1 MRALLFPGCKVPYYA
16 PHNETASR
24 LIFKEFG
31 VELEEVEFN
40 CCGYPIRFLD
50 FKAFVF
56 SSARNIALAGKKELP
71 LVCLC
76 KCCYGTL
83 RYADLLLRQN
93 ENLRNEINGMLKE
106 EGLRYSEGVEI
117 KHFLNVLYEDVVLE
131 TIQKKIVRP
140 FSSLKVAAHYGCHIL
155 RPHDVVQF
163 DDPVKPIKF
172 EKLIETTGA
181 KTVDWP
187 LRLQC
192 CGEPLWDKN
201 NELSVKLTQNKLTNA
216 EKAGADLLCAACTHC
231 QLQFDRVREK
241 LNSAEPGNQTLPSI
255 LFSQLLGLGLGLEAS
270 VLGIDE
276 GQAGLRNLFISK

>member
-1 MRALLFPGCKVPYYA
+1 MRLLLFPGCKVPYYI
-16 PHNETASR
+16 PHNEISSR
-24 LIFKEFG
+24 LIFKAFG
-31 VELEEVEFN
+31 VELEKVEFN

-56 SSARNIALAGKKELP
+56 SSARNIALAGKKALP

-117 KHFLNVLYEDVVLE
+117 KHFLNVLYEDVGPE

-140 FSSLKVAAHYGCHIL
+140 FASIKVAAHYGCHIL

-163 DDPVKPIKF
+163 DDPVKPTKF
-172 EKLIETTGA
+172 EKLIEVTGA

-201 NELSVKLTQNKLTNA
+201 NALSLQLTGKKLTNA
-216 EKAGADLLCAACTHC
+216 EQAGADLLCAACTHC

-241 LNSAEPGNQTLPSI
+241 LNAGAGQGRGFSSI
-255 LFSQLLGLGLGLEAS
+255 LYPQLLGLSLGLEAS

-276 GQAGLRNLFISK
+276 TQTGLKNLFIS

>member
-1 MRALLFPGCKVPYYA
+1 MRILLFPGCKVPYYI
-16 PHNETASR
+16 PHNEISSR

-31 VELEEVEFN
+31 IELEEVEFN

-56 SSARNIALAGKKELP
+56 SSARNIALAGKKGLP

-83 RYADLLLRQN
+83 RYADLLLKQN
-93 ENLRNEINGMLKE
+93 ETLRNEINGMLKE
-106 EGLRYSEGVEI
+106 EGLRYFEGVEI
-117 KHFLNVLYEDVVLE
+117 KHFLNILYEDVVLE
-131 TIQKKIVRP
+131 TIRKKITRP
-140 FSSLKVAAHYGCHIL
+140 FQSLKVAAHYGCHIL

-163 DDPVKPIKF
+163 DDPVKPTKF
-172 EKLIETTGA
+172 EKLIEVTGA

-201 NELSVKLTQNKLTNA
+201 NELSVQLTSNKLANA
-216 EKAGADLLCAACTHC
+216 EQAGADLLCAACTHC

-241 LNSAEPGNQTLPSI
+241 LNSHKALSSI
-255 LFSQLLGLGLGLEAS
+255 LYPQLLGLSLGFNAS
-270 VLGIDE
+270 ALGIDE
-276 GQAGLRNLFISK
+276 NQPGFRNLFK

>member
-1 MRALLFPGCKVPYYA
+1 MRVLLFPGCKVPYYA
-16 PHNETASR
+16 PHNETSSR

-31 VELEEVEFN
+31 VELEDFEFN

-56 SSARNIALAGKKELP
+56 SSARNIALAGKKGLP

-83 RYADLLLRQN
+83 RYADLLLKQN

-117 KHFLNVLYEDVVLE
+117 KHFLNVLYEDVGPE
-131 TIQKKIVRP
+131 TIQKKMVRP
-140 FSSLKVAAHYGCHIL
+140 FPSLKVAAHYGCHIL

-163 DDPVKPIKF
+163 DDPVKPTKF
-172 EKLIETTGA
+172 EKLIEVTGA
-181 KTVDWP
+181 KTADWP

-201 NELSVKLTQNKLTNA
+201 HDLSVKLTGNKMANA
-216 EKAGADLLCAACTHC
+216 QQSGADLLCAACTHC
-231 QLQFDRVREK
+231 QLQFDRARLE
-241 LNSAEPGNQTLPSI
+241 LNSVEGSRPGLSSI
-255 LFSQLLGLGLGLEAS
+255 LYAQLLGLSLGLEAS
-270 VLGIDE
+270 TLGIDE
-276 GQAGLRNLFISK
+276 TQAGLKDLFK